1 MRWVFGILVGIV
13 LIAGVAAGAGYL
25 ALRTSLPDYDGS
37 VTVAGLRGPVEI
49 LRDRNA
55 IPHIFADSRDD
66 ALFGLGYAHA
76 QDRLWQMEMNRRIGH
91 GRLSEAL
98 GATALP
104 LDRLLRAFNLP
115 AVAQANLDAASPR
128 TRAGYEAYARGVNAY
143 LANREGLLPP
153 EFVILGVDPA
163 PWRPVDSA
171 VWVKVMAFNLSSSW
185 FGELQRY
192 ALSARLTPKQIE
204 QLYAPDRTP
213 FQNGIVDLEAAG
225 VPPPAGPAQPDA
237 SAPVGGSSAASNNW
251 VVDGRRTATGKPLL
265 ANDPHL
271 GLTAPSVWYLAHL
284 SWPGHDVIG
293 ATFPGLPGVVLGRNR
308 RIAWGF
314 TNTMGDVQDLYLERL
329 EPDDPNRYATPTGPA
344 AFAVREERIKVKGD
358 DDEVV
363 RIRQTRHGPV
373 ISDVYAAAAAAVPD
387 GYVLALAWTAL
398 ATDDRTLEAGM
409 KLMEAG
415 SWNDFVDAARDYHG
429 PQQNI
434 VYADVEGNTGFY
446 APARVPVRGRDNR
459 LRGYMPQP
467 GWRAEFDWQGF
478 IPFDE
483 LPHVLNPASGMLASA
498 NARIVNP
505 DYPYHLTF
513 EWEESYRLERILAL
527 LGEREKH
534 SLQSFQAM
542 QADTVSLMARRLL
555 PRMLAA
561 NQTATTAR
569 LAQSMLSAW
578 DADMA
583 AERPE
588 PLIFY
593 AWYRELTR
601 MIYADELGD
610 RFESLWQE
618 RPRFIDQVLSGPAA
632 AWCDDVTTTEAR
644 ETCDALLR
652 RSLERA
658 MEWLADRYGAD
669 PQRWRWGDAHVA
681 RGKHRPFGDVGL
693 LGHLFDLTI
702 EVPGGTYTVNA
713 GHVRLADPDG
723 PFIDGHGPSMRAIY
737 DLDDPERSLFIT
749 STGQSGNVLSPHYA
763 DYLEPWRDVHHLP
776 MATRRETISVGA
788 IGRLLLEPATAE

>member
-1 MRWVFGILVGIV
+1 MRWVFRILVGVV
-13 LIAGVAAGAGYL
+13 LLAMVLAGAGYL
-25 ALRTSLPDYDGS
+25 ALRTSLPDYDGTLT
-37 VTVAGLRGPVEI
+37 VTGLRGPVEI

-66 ALFGLGYAHA
+66 ALFGLGYVHA

-98 GATALP
+98 GATTLS
-104 LDRLLRAFNLP
+104 LDKLLRAFNFP
-115 AVAQANLDAASPR
+115 AVAQANLEAASPA

-143 LANREGLLPP
+143 LADREGLLPP
-153 EFVILGVDPA
+153 EFVILGVEPA
-163 PWRPVDSA
+163 PWQPVDSA
-171 VWVKVMAFNLSSSW
+171 IWLKVMALNLASSW

-192 ALSARLTPKQIE
+192 ALSGQLTQKQLE
-204 QLYAPDRTP
+204 QLYVPDRSPYQT
-213 FQNGIVDLEAAG
+213 GIVDLEAAG
-225 VPPPAGPAQPDA
+225 VPPPAGVDRPGAAVPAA
-237 SAPVGGSSAASNNW
+237 RSSAASNNW

-293 ATFPGLPGVVLGRNR
+293 ASFPGLPGIVLGRNNR
-308 RIAWGF
+308 VAWGF
-314 TNTMGDVQDLYLERL
+314 TNTGGDVQDLYLERI
-329 EPDDPNRYATPTGPA
+329 EPDDANRYATPDGSAP
-344 AFAVREERIKVKGD
+344 FAVREERIKVKGG
-358 DDEVV
+358 DDEVI

-373 ISDVYAAAAAAVPD
+373 ISDVYASAQAAVPE
-387 GYVLALAWTAL
+387 GYVLSLAWTAL
-398 ATDDRTLEAGM
+398 AADDRTVDAGM
-409 KLMEAG
+409 KLMEAA
-415 SWNDFVDAARDYHG
+415 SWDDFVAAARDYQG
-429 PQQNI
+429 PQQNM
-434 VYADVEGNTGFY
+434 VYADVDGNIGFY
-446 APARVPVRGRDNR
+446 APARVPMRGFDNR

-467 GWRAEFDWQGF
+467 GWRAEFDWQGWV
-478 IPFDE
+478 PFDE
-483 LPHVLNPASGMLASA
+483 LPHVLNPASGMLATA
-498 NARIVNP
+498 NARIVSSQ
-505 DYPYHLTF
+505 YPHHLTF
-513 EWEESYRLERILAL
+513 EWEENYRLDRILAL

-534 SLQSFQAM
+534 SLQSFQAI

-569 LAQSMLSAW
+569 LAQSMLSTW
-578 DADMA
+578 DGDMA

-610 RFESLWQE
+610 RFEALWQE
-618 RPRFIDQVLSGPAA
+618 RPRFVDQVLSGPAA
-632 AWCDDVTTTEAR
+632 EWCDDVTTAEAR
-644 ETCDALLR
+644 ETCDDLLR

-658 MEWLADRYGAD
+658 MEWLAERDGAE

-681 RGKHRPFGDVGL
+681 RAKHRPFGDVDL
-693 LGHLFDLTI
+693 LARLFDLEI
-702 EVPGGTYTVNA
+702 EVPGGSYTVHV
-713 GHVRLADPDG
+713 GHVRFADADA
-723 PFIDGHGPSMRAIY
+723 PFVDNHGPSLRAIY

-749 STGQSGNVLSPHYA
+749 STGQSGNVLSPHYG
-763 DYLEPWRDVHHLP
+763 DYLEAWRDVRHLP

-788 IGRLLLEPATAE
+788 IGRLLLEPAKAP